1 MYSKAPW
8 LRGRYPASLLLRA

>member
-8 LRGRYPASLLLRA
+8 LRGHYPTSLLLRA